1 MTNQTETEQLEDE
14 NECKANFSRAIPEH
28 TIRHKDGKTVTIK
41 NYTVKKAVLLNCSE
55 CEGFES
61 DPRQCTDKLCPLW
74 PFRGYTSKNRSRR
87 DEEKQ
92 KSNGLILAKNF
103 GFNSNKNEQTNKK

>member
-1 MTNQTETEQLEDE
+1 MTSQTETEPLEDK

-28 TIRHKDGKTVTIK
+28 TVEHKDGGTVTIK
-41 NYTVKKAVLLNCSE
+41 NYTAKKAVLLYCSW
-55 CEGFES
+55 CMGFES
-61 DPRQCTDKLCPLW
+61 DPRQCTDKLCPFW
-74 PFRGYTSKNRSRR
+74 PFRGYTSKNRVRY

-103 GFNSNKNEQTNKK
+103 GFKNKEK